1 MKNTNSKLTT
11 HSSPFPAPSS
21 DIIVMKFG
29 GTSVRDNESRF
40 AAMRHIQRN
49 VDDGKKVVVVVSAMG
64 RKGEPYATDTL
75 INLLKNIEGNASI
88 CPQELDLVMSCG
100 EILSASYFSHL
111 INQNNLPGI
120 AFTGAQA
127 GILTDDNAGEAKIL
141 SINPKRILDEL
152 DKGKIPVVAGF
163 QGANENGD
171 VRTLGR
177 GGSDTSAVALGS
189 ALNAEKVEIY
199 SDVNGIANVDPRQSS
214 DAQFLNQI
222 SAEQILTMA
231 DEGSKV
237 IHPRAVV
244 ASLKTQTPIV
254 VKNTFTNSGG
264 TTIYHGESE
273 ANTVCIAHR
282 DNLVQIEFDDVTDP
296 SGISDIIKVNDKQYL
311 LRNSVYLKEKIE
323 VLRQSYTFNITE
335 NWATISVVF
344 GKSKFDVLQLENTQI
359 INSDEK
365 VIRYLLK
372 SEYLTDSIKT
382 ILNQYI
388 KNK

>member
-1 MKNTNSKLTT
+1 M
-11 HSSPFPAPSS
+11 
-21 DIIVMKFG
+21 
-29 GTSVRDNESRF
+29 
-40 AAMRHIQRN
+40 
-49 VDDGKKVVVVVSAMG
+49 
-64 RKGEPYATDTL
+64 
-75 INLLKNIEGNASI
+75 
-88 CPQELDLVMSCG
+88 
-100 EILSASYFSHL
+100 
-111 INQNNLPGI
+111 
-120 AFTGAQA
+120 
-127 GILTDDNAGEAKIL
+127 
-141 SINPKRILDEL
+141 DEL

>member
-49 VDDGKKVVVVVSAMG
+49 VDNGKKVVVVVSAMG

-75 INLLKNIEGNASI
+75 INLLKNVEGNMSI

-111 INQNNLPGI
+111 INQHNLHGI

-127 GILTDDNAGEAKIL
+127 GILTDDNAGKAKIL
-141 SINPKRILDEL
+141 RINPKRILDEL